1 MDGIGELG
9 VYQICGTGSET
20 LKENWFGNIWR
31 SSRKGRTLDPQKPV
45 IGILAFEV
53 SRLMLK
59 VVNIWQCL
67 GDQQI
72 VKLREE
78 IVNSIGIQ
86 KLVSRDKDYLMDLV
100 LAEIFENLV
109 SVAKSVDIL
118 GKKCEDP
125 LYNNL
130 ERVFDDPGEI
140 DPKWIWWQYRLKK
153 MERKV
158 KKMEKFIASTE
169 QLYQELEELAKLEQS
184 LRQMRAGVDMGSQ
197 ENLYW
202 VQRKVVL
209 QRLEVKNLQETSP
222 WVRTHDYIVRLLLRS
237 LFTILERIKHLH
249 RTNQIGKIEDH
260 SSDSLIR
267 GNSVSARMQLSVYT
281 SENKLHSSF
290 SDLAPSD
297 DKIRSRNKQLLV
309 LSPSSIHSEK
319 STQIKGR
326 QLAPNGFK
334 GLATGGNNSPV
345 KGSYTHSSS
354 GTLGSNDT
362 SNKDTNDNIAV
373 PTRYCGTTS
382 TKQSFFNSKRKLLN
396 APPATLGNAALALH
410 YANVILIIKKLAS
423 APELISDDSRDD
435 LYNMLPT
442 SIRNH
447 LSAKLKVFSKSSG
460 SMTYDASFR
469 EESKLAL
476 ARTLEWLSPLAL
488 DTIRWHSVQN
498 FERHR
503 VIFGSNVLLVQTLHF
518 AKQVKTEA
526 AIFELLMGLNYLS
539 RFRREIKE
547 KTSLQS
553 SCNRACDGYIL
564 SKSNIY
570 YSMIDDTSL

>member
-9 VYQICGTGSET
+9 VYQICGTGSQT
-20 LKENWFGNIWR
+20 VKENWFGNIW

-67 GDQQI
+67 CDQQI

-109 SVAKSVDIL
+109 SVAKSVDSL

-125 LYNNL
+125 LYHNL
-130 ERVFDDPGEI
+130 ERVFDDPDEI
-140 DPKWIWWQYRLKK
+140 DPKWIWWQYRRKK

-158 KKMEKFIASTE
+158 KKMKKFIASTE

-184 LRQMRAGVDMGSQ
+184 PRQMRADVDMGSQ
-197 ENLYW
+197 ENLHC
-202 VQRKVVL
+202 VQRQVVL

-222 WVRTHDYIVRLLLRS
+222 W
-237 LFTILERIKHLH
+237 
-249 RTNQIGKIEDH
+249 IGKIEDH

-267 GNSVSARMQLSVYT
+267 GNSVSARIQLSVYT

-326 QLAPNGFK
+326 RLAPYGFK
-334 GLATGGNNSPV
+334 GQATGGNNSLV
-345 KGSYTHSSS
+345 KRSYTPSSS

-362 SNKDTNDNIAV
+362 FNKDTDDNISV
-373 PTRYCGTTS
+373 QTQYCGTTS

-396 APPATLGNAALALH
+396 APPSTLGNAALAFH

-423 APELISDDSRDD
+423 VPELISDDSRDD

-460 SMTYDASFR
+460 SMTILRRKALLM
-469 EESKLAL
+469 KLAL

-488 DTIRWHSVQN
+488 DTIRWHSFQN
-498 FERHR
+498 FERNR
-503 VIFGSNVLLVQTLHF
+503 VIFGSNTLLVQTLHF

-539 RFRREIKE
+539 RFRRGIKE

-564 SKSNIY
+564 SKSNIFHN
-570 YSMIDDTSL
+570 MIDDTSF